1 MVEYVDPLH
10 LRLEHA
16 RDQLNRKIKSGEALA
31 GEDLVSVRDD
41 VVFVYQSLGNE
52 LQRLE
57 AESIERDAVLNNL
70 KMNKNPT
77 LVKALW
83 ILLPTFAG
91 GLLAFIGYVVGQG
104 GG

>member
-16 RDQLNRKIKSGEALA
+16 RDQLNRKIQAGEALA
-31 GEDLVSVRDD
+31 GEDLVAVRDD

-52 LQRLE
+52 LIRLE
-57 AESIERDAVLNNL
+57 SESIERDAELNNL

-77 LVKALW
+77 LTKALW
-83 ILLPTFAG
+83 VLLPTFAG
-91 GLLAFIGYVVGQG
+91 GLLAFIGYVFGQG
-104 GG
+104 GN

>member
-16 RDQLNRKIKSGEALA
+16 RDQLNRKIKAGDALE
-31 GEDLVSVRDD
+31 GSDLVSVRDD

-52 LQRLE
+52 LNRLE
-57 AESIERDAVLNNL
+57 VESCERDQELHDL

-91 GLLAFIGYVVGQG
+91 GLIAFIGYVVGQG
-104 GG
+104 GT